1 MAAMFLA
8 IRARAFEAW
17 PRIFGVGYMAEEET
31 DREPQSPQDARLT
44 SLDERLKRAERVE
57 GERRPKPIDS
67 STVIRTAGMRVAQ
80 GLIGMPLGG
89 AIIGWLLDRLFDT
102 APWIMLA
109 LMFIGFAGAVLD
121 LMKTSKTG
129 ADRDAGK

>member
-1 MAAMFLA
+1 
-8 IRARAFEAW
+8 
-17 PRIFGVGYMAEEET
+17 MAEEET

-102 APWIMLA
+102 APWIMLG

-121 LMKTSKTG
+121 VMRYSKQSSG
-129 ADRDAGK
+129 RNAGK

>member
-1 MAAMFLA
+1 
-8 IRARAFEAW
+8 
-17 PRIFGVGYMAEEET
+17 MAEEET

-57 GERRPKPIDS
+57 SERRPNPLDS

-89 AIIGWLLDRLFDT
+89 AIVGWLLDRLVDT

-121 LMKTSKTG
+121 LMKSSKTG

>member
-1 MAAMFLA
+1 
-8 IRARAFEAW
+8 
-17 PRIFGVGYMAEEET
+17 MAEEET

-67 STVIRTAGMRVAQ
+67 SRVIRTAGMRVAQ

-109 LMFIGFAGAVLD
+109 LMFTGFAGAVLD
-121 LMKTSKTG
+121 MMRSSKTG
-129 ADRDAGK
+129 VDRDAGK

>member
-1 MAAMFLA
+1 
-8 IRARAFEAW
+8 
-17 PRIFGVGYMAEEET
+17 MAEDET
-31 DREPQSPQDARLT
+31 DREPTSPQDARLT

-57 GERRPKPIDS
+57 SERRPSPIDS

-89 AIIGWLLDRLFDT
+89 AIIGWLLDRLFGT

-121 LMKTSKTG
+121 LMKNSKTG
-129 ADRDAGK
+129 VDRDAGK

>member
-1 MAAMFLA
+1 MFLA

-17 PRIFGVGYMAEEET
+17 PRIFGVGFMAEEET
-31 DREPQSPQDARLT
+31 DRAPQSPQDSRLT
-44 SLDERLKRAERVE
+44 SLDQRLKRAEQVE

-121 LMKTSKTG
+121 LMKSSKTSTN
-129 ADRDAGK
+129 RDAGK